1 MSVQSSTSLQAVT
14 LLAISS
20 LAVYGILLA
29 GWSSNSRYALLGSC
43 RSVAQMVSYELPLG
57 VTVLSLATRGVDW
70 WSASMCL
77 VLWPLLFLWAVA
89 LVGPSER

>member
-43 RSVAQMVSYELPLG
+43 RSVAQKSVIPPHESSAQSGAVSPVLARSKPLR
-57 VTVLSLATRGVDW
+57 VRR
-70 WSASMCL
+70 
-77 VLWPLLFLWAVA
+77 LFCA
-89 LVGPSER
+89 